1 MIEKKIQPL
10 KGSLVKTVILAFTL
24 LTTSL
29 TVRAYAEEN
38 KMKNATITVTAI
50 GESQAAPDMAI
61 INLAVVTYDK
71 TAQKALASNNQ
82 SINDIIKAFKNN
94 GIKAN
99 DLQTS
104 GLSIYQSTS
113 DKQHEKKNNEKLYH
127 VSNSLTVRIRDLTN
141 AGKIFDQA
149 MSLGVNSVN
158 GITFTN
164 ADTKP
169 FYQEARKKAITEA
182 IEKAQTIA
190 QAADLK
196 LGKII
201 EINEKDD
208 YYHPTPRLM
217 SRAAD
222 VSYANTNF
230 AGGELNYNVSV
241 TVVFAID

>member
-10 KGSLVKTVILAFTL
+10 KSSLVKIAILTFTL
-24 LTTSL
+24 LATSL
-29 TVRAYAEEN
+29 TVVHAYAEEN
-38 KMKNATITVTAI
+38 KRDATITVTAI

-94 GIKAN
+94 GIQAN

-104 GLSIYQSTS
+104 GLSIYQSS
-113 DKQHEKKNNEKLYH
+113 HEKKNNEKLYH
-127 VSNSLTVRIRDLTN
+127 VSNSLTVRIRDLSN

-149 MSLGVNSVN
+149 MALGINSVN

-208 YYHPTPRLM
+208 YYRPTPRLM

-222 VSYANTNF
+222 ASYADTNF

>member
-1 MIEKKIQPL
+1 MIEKKTQPL
-10 KGSLVKTVILAFTL
+10 KSSLVKIAIFTFTL
-24 LTTSL
+24 LATSL
-29 TVRAYAEEN
+29 AGVHAYAEDN
-38 KMKNATITVTAI
+38 KRGATITVTAT

-61 INLAVVTYDK
+61 INLAVVTDDK
-71 TAQKALASNNQ
+71 TAQKALAANNK
-82 SINDIIKAFKNN
+82 SMNDIVNAFKSN
-94 GIKAN
+94 GIQAN

-104 GLSIYQSTS
+104 GLSIYQSHP
-113 DKQHEKKNNEKLYH
+113 DKHHEKKNDEKLYH
-127 VSNSLTVRIRDLTN
+127 VSNSLTVRIRDLSN

-149 MSLGVNSVN
+149 MTLGVNSVN

-196 LGKII
+196 LGRII
-201 EINEKDD
+201 EINEKED

-217 SRAAD
+217 SRAASA
-222 VSYANTNF
+222 SYADTNF
-230 AGGELNYNVSV
+230 AGGELNYNVTV

>member
-1 MIEKKIQPL
+1 MIEKKIQLL
-10 KGSLVKTVILAFTL
+10 KSSLVKIAILTFTL
-24 LTTSL
+24 LATSL
-29 TVRAYAEEN
+29 TVVHAYAEEN
-38 KMKNATITVTAI
+38 KRDATITVTAI

-61 INLAVVTYDK
+61 INLAVVTHDK

-94 GIKAN
+94 GIQAN

-104 GLSIYQSTS
+104 GLSIYQSS
-113 DKQHEKKNNEKLYH
+113 QEKKNNEKLYH
-127 VSNSLTVRIRDLTN
+127 VSNSLTVRIRDLSN

-149 MSLGVNSVN
+149 MALGINSVN

-201 EINEKDD
+201 EINERDD

-222 VSYANTNF
+222 ASYADTNF

>member
-1 MIEKKIQPL
+1 MIEKKTQPL
-10 KGSLVKTVILAFTL
+10 KNYLVKIAILTFTL
-24 LTTSL
+24 LATSL
-29 TVRAYAEEN
+29 TIVRAYAEEN
-38 KMKNATITVTAI
+38 KRDSTITVTAI

-61 INLAVVTYDK
+61 INLAVVTHDK

-94 GIKAN
+94 GIQAN

-104 GLSIYQSTS
+104 GLSIYQSS
-113 DKQHEKKNNEKLYH
+113 HEKKNNEKLYH
-127 VSNSLTVRIRDLTN
+127 VSNSLTVRIRDLSN

-149 MSLGVNSVN
+149 MALGVNSVN

-190 QAADLK
+190 KAADLK

-208 YYHPTPRLM
+208 YYRPTPRLM

-222 VSYANTNF
+222 ASYADTNF
-230 AGGELNYNVSV
+230 SGGELNYNVSV

>member
-1 MIEKKIQPL
+1 MIEKKIQSL
-10 KGSLVKTVILAFTL
+10 KDSLVKIVILAFTL
-24 LTTSL
+24 LSASL
-29 TVRAYAEEN
+29 TVHAEEN
-38 KMKNATITVTAI
+38 KIKNATITVTAI

-61 INLAVVTYDK
+61 INLAVVTHDK
-71 TAQKALASNNQ
+71 TAQKALAANNQ

-94 GIKAN
+94 GIQEN

-104 GLSIYQSTS
+104 GLSIYQSNP
-113 DKQHEKKNNEKLYH
+113 DKPYEKKNNEKLYH
-127 VSNSLTVRIRDLTN
+127 VSNSLTVRIRDLPN

-149 MSLGVNSVN
+149 MTLGVNSVN

-164 ADTKP
+164 AETKP
-169 FYQEARKKAITEA
+169 FYQKAREKAITEA

-190 QAADLK
+190 QAANLK

-208 YYHPTPRLM
+208 YYHLTPRLM
-217 SRAAD
+217 SREAAG
-222 VSYANTNF
+222 YADTNF
-230 AGGELNYNVSV
+230 TGGELSYNVSV

>member
-1 MIEKKIQPL
+1 MIKTIFQPL
-10 KGSLVKTVILAFTL
+10 NHYRVKMVMIALTL
-24 LTTSL
+24 LASSL
-29 TVRAYAEEN
+29 PIHAGES
-38 KMKNATITVTAI
+38 KMKNATIRVTAT

-71 TAQKALASNNQ
+71 TAQKALAANNK
-82 SINDIIKAFKNN
+82 SMNDIVNAFKNN
-94 GIKAN
+94 GIQAN

-104 GLSIYQSTS
+104 GLSIYQSNP
-113 DKQHEKKNNEKLYH
+113 DKHHEKKNNERLYH
-127 VSNSLTVRIRDLTN
+127 VSNSLTVRIRDLAN

-149 MSLGVNSVN
+149 MTLGVNSVN

-182 IEKAQTIA
+182 MEKAETIA
-190 QAADLK
+190 QAANLK

-201 EINEKDD
+201 EINENNDN
-208 YYHPTPRLM
+208 YYPSPRLM
-217 SRAAD
+217 SSASHA
-222 VSYANTNF
+222 SYADTNF
-230 AGGELNYNVSV
+230 SGGELGYNVSV

>member
-10 KGSLVKTVILAFTL
+10 KSSFVKIAILTFTL
-24 LTTSL
+24 LTASL
-29 TVRAYAEEN
+29 TVHAYAEEN
-38 KMKNATITVTAI
+38 KREATITVTAI

-94 GIKAN
+94 GIQAN

-104 GLSIYQSTS
+104 GLSIYQSN
-113 DKQHEKKNNEKLYH
+113 HEKKNNEKLYH
-127 VSNSLTVRIRDLTN
+127 VSNSLTVRIRDLSN

-149 MSLGVNSVN
+149 MTLGVNSVN
-158 GITFTN
+158 SITFTN

-169 FYQEARKKAITEA
+169 FYQEARKKAIAEA

-201 EINEKDD
+201 EINEDG
-208 YYHPTPRLM
+208 YHRPTPRLM
-217 SRAAD
+217 SRAVDANYAD
-222 VSYANTNF
+222 TNF